1 MYISSLLKPQV
12 GDILERYRI
21 NDDRLLGVFLVTEI
35 GNPLDDW
42 GNQRRDVIRVTC
54 MFNDDLGSRYSMY
67 KSVEPG
73 ESTWIHKV
81 HLLDHWNAKYAESHQ
96 YYKIRNK

>member
-1 MYISSLLKPQV
+1 MYISYLLKPQV

-35 GNPLDDW
+35 GNPLDDC
-42 GNQRRDVIRVTC
+42 GNQRRDVIRVIC

>member
-1 MYISSLLKPQV
+1 MYISSLLEPQV

-21 NDDRLLGVFLVTEI
+21 KDNRLLGVFLVTEI

-42 GNQRRDVIRVTC
+42 GNQRRDVIRVMC

-67 KSVEPG
+67 KSIEPG
-73 ESTWIHKV
+73 ASTWIHKV
-81 HLLDHWNAKYAESHQ
+81 HLLDHWNAKYSESHQ